1 MPAEVLARAGAEI
14 LDWQGSGMSVME
26 MPFTGPEFRAIAAQ
40 AREDL
45 RALLDIPPHYRVL
58 FMQGGAS
65 AQFALVPMNLLRLY
79 RQADFVETGYWSRRA
94 MAEAARYCR
103 VRVAA
108 SAAATGFDRI
118 PPAAEWRVSPES
130 AFCHITSNETA
141 NGVEYH
147 WTPDTGSVPLVA
159 DMTSAF
165 LSRPVDV
172 ARYGLIYASAQ
183 KNVGPSGLTIVIV
196 RESLI
201 GAALPDTPSVFDYKV
216 HADTDS
222 MVNTPMTWAVYIAGL
237 VFRWLREQGGLA
249 AMERLNARKSGRL
262 YAGIDESDGFYRCP
276 VAGADRSRMIV
287 CFTLRDRVL
296 TEPFFEGA
304 AGCGL
309 VNLRGHVAIG
319 GVRAA
324 LFNAMPAAGVEALVE
339 YMRAFAEAHG

>member
-1 MPAEVLARAGAEI
+1 MPAEVLARAAGEI
-14 LDWQGSGMSVME
+14 LDRQGSGVSVME
-26 MPFTGPEFRAIAAQ
+26 MPFTGPEFKAIAAR

-45 RALLDIPPHYRVL
+45 RALLDIPLHYRVL

-65 AQFALVPMNLLRLY
+65 AQFALVPMNLLRL
-79 RQADFVETGYWSRRA
+79 RQQADFVETGHWSRRA
-94 MAEAARYCR
+94 MSEAGRYCR

-118 PPAAEWRVSPES
+118 PPARGWQVSEES

-141 NGVEYH
+141 NGLEFH
-147 WTPDTGSVPLVA
+147 WTLDTGGVPLVA
-159 DMTSAF
+159 DMTSNF

-196 RESLI
+196 REDLI
-201 GAALPDTPSVFDYKV
+201 GPALQGTPTVFDYKA

-222 MVNTPMTWAVYIAGL
+222 MVNTPPTWAVYVAGL
-237 VFRWLREQGGLA
+237 VFRWLRERGGLTA
-249 AMERLNARKSGRL
+249 VERVNARKSARL
-262 YAGIDESDGFYRCP
+262 YAAIDGSDGFYRCP
-276 VAGADRSRMIV
+276 AVAGDRSRTTV
-287 CFTLRDRVL
+287 CFTLRDRAL
-296 TEPFFEGA
+296 TEPFLEGA

-319 GVRAA
+319 GIRAA
-324 LFNAMPAAGVEALVE
+324 LFNAMPEAGVEALVD
-339 YMRAFAEAHG
+339 YMGAFAAAHG